1 MWLRVICSKVT
12 WRVISSREG
21 GSWEQGE
28 TRLSVLAGKKEGCAE
43 GSGGVLF
50 QGQRLSTGKGYTAVG
65 GGVRCAAGRPSFP
78 KCLLR
83 ALLCFPSAQVR
94 GRKKHKAGEA
104 QALVGSVRQK
114 TSQLDLC
121 GKRGGD
127 SAGGTESG
135 RDRKGLCSF
144 TGLVGRTLRA
154 EGNWGRERGTER
166 THG

>member
-21 GSWEQGE
+21 GSWEQGV
-28 TRLSVLAGKKEGCAE
+28 TPLSVLAGKERGVRRGE

-50 QGQRLSTGKGYTAVG
+50 QGQRLSTGKGYTAVR
-65 GGVRCAAGRPSFP
+65 GGVRCAAGRPSFH

-104 QALVGSVRQK
+104 QALVESVRQK

-121 GKRGGD
+121 GKSGGD
-127 SAGGTESG
+127 SAGGNESG

-144 TGLVGRTLRA
+144 TWLVRGGL
-154 EGNWGRERGTER
+154 
-166 THG
+166 